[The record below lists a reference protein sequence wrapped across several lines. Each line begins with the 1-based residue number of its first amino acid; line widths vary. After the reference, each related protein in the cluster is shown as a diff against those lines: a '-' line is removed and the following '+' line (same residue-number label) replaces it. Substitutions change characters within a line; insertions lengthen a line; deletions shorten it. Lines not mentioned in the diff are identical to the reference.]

1 MKKIKSFAGYINL
14 KPINGVIYPSSIQ
27 NIIMKDHISSILKG
41 KFYLSPTEVLQ
52 AKYSI
57 TLNTLISNEVKVD
70 GIVMLSTFSLPKIY
84 KERKEIYLR
93 CLKKNKELHFILD
106 EIILQ
111 NKDDIE
117 KIEDQL
123 IFRNEYFTKTKIK
136 LDNYEKKIFKNSKTT
151 FV

>member
-70 GIVMLSTFSLPKIY
+70 GIIMLSTFSLPKIY
-84 KERKEIYLR
+84 KERKEIYFVSLT
-93 CLKKNKELHFILD
+93 LFIIEFIKGLQLTFANSLF
-106 EIILQ
+106 EVFLIIRA
-111 NKDDIE
+111 I
-117 KIEDQL
+117 
-123 IFRNEYFTKTKIK
+123 
-136 LDNYEKKIFKNSKTT
+136 
-151 FV
+151 